1 MNLAG
6 RFAPDG
12 RHSVSHSRS
21 KASGENTDTLSANPF
36 MYTGKYLRA
45 DGGTRHDMIVSGLRA
60 IGKATQRNAEMP
72 DREHRP
78 ARLGDCCGVAG
89 Q

>member
-12 RHSVSHSRS
+12 RFSVSHPRS
-21 KASGENTDTLSANPF
+21 KASDENTDTLPANPF

-45 DGGTRHDMIVSGLRA
+45 EGGTRHDMIVSELKA
-60 IGKATQRNAEMP
+60 IGRATQRGIEMP

-78 ARLGDCCGVAG
+78 ARLGDRCGVAG